1 MPSFATEQKS
11 YTDLVVYHQDP
22 VFAKLTLSGVSVQAD
37 LNVGDVVNA
46 TGEMFTSTDT
56 AAYVVAVPAS
66 ANDTYLIVIG
76 SGCILNP
83 AAINVTDPTGFTAAM
98 NFIKAAGNRIADANT
113 VITE

>member
-1 MPSFATEQKS
+1 MASFATEQKS
-11 YTDLVVYHQDP
+11 YTDLVIYHQDP
-22 VFAKLTLSGVSVQAD
+22 VFAKLTLSGLSVQAD

-46 TGEMFTSTDT
+46 TGELFTSTDT

-76 SGCILNP
+76 SGCVLNP
-83 AAINVTDPTGFTAAM
+83 AAINTTAQSQAYAL
-98 NFIKAAGNRIADANT
+98 IQASGNRIAAANT

>member
-22 VFAKLTLSGVSVQAD
+22 VFAKQTISGLTLTAD
-37 LNVGDVVNA
+37 LSVGDVVNA
-46 TGEMFTSTDT
+46 TGELFTSTDT

-66 ANDTYLIVIG
+66 TGDTYMIVIG

-83 AAINVTDPTGFTAAM
+83 AAINTTAQAAAYPL
-98 NFIKAAGNRIADANT
+98 ITAAGNRIADANT